1 MCGLVWSIP
10 GIAQGNDLIENEILG
25 MGGSVHGEVAE
36 SFELVGEGGG
46 VERFAFADSGE
57 VGEGVDG
64 GAGFN
69 VSVEGLE
76 GVWVEVVEEVGRE
89 FAGLG

>member
-1 MCGLVWSIP
+1 
-10 GIAQGNDLIENEILG
+10 
-25 MGGSVHGEVAE
+25 
-36 SFELVGEGGG
+36 LVGEGGG